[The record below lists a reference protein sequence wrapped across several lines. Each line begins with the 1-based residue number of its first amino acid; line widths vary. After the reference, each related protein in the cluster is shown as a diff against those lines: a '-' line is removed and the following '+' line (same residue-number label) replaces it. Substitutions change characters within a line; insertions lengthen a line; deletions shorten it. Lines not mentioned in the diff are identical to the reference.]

1 VLLFDNEKQEM
12 NPNKQES
19 LGFPQKQCVEK
30 MECAQRRIW
39 IKDVSLM
46 SFGNFRD
53 FASLLVAIK
62 QKAPMVDVK
71 IVLCD
76 VEHNER
82 FHDLHPKELKE
93 HFSEIMG
100 CSKFLQDHD
109 CDIRLYTKVMHS
121 SFICVDDFIFHI
133 PFFEERRSS
142 QCICQWGNIADNST
156 WSEEIECFPFLW
168 TVSLRFARSLN
179 TDASRRYIESLEN
192 EGRGQ
197 IIDDDPNDPNSR
209 FPCIEDVLNEECFD
223 DVHYDDVHTDDEDIN
238 DKGIEDVDIGDV
250 DIDNLPNDD
259 EEVYYEDF
267 WND

>member
-1 VLLFDNEKQEM
+1 M
-12 NPNKQES
+12 NPNEQES
-19 LGFPQKQCVEK
+19 LGFPQKQCVVT
-30 MECAQRRIW
+30 MQCAQRRIW

-76 VEHNER
+76 EK
-82 FHDLHPKELKE
+82 FHDLHPNTKELKE
-93 HFSEIMG
+93 HFWEILG
-100 CSKFLQDHD
+100 CAKFLQDHD

-179 TDASRRYIESLEN
+179 TDAASRYIEDLEN

-209 FPCIEDVLNEECFD
+209 FPCIDDLFNEACFD
-223 DVHYDDVHTDDEDIN
+223 DNVADNN
-238 DKGIEDVDIGDV
+238 DKGIEDVDM

-267 WND
+267 WHD